1 LSSGELYLFVLDFDG
16 VITTLDIDWKLLK
29 ENISKS
35 LNLDIPSF
43 ASFFEHKYRSHDFE
57 RVSEIVKRKELE
69 AIKVAEPYSD
79 VLPALKLLE
88 KKESRTYIASMQSI
102 DVLEDF
108 LRRFEL
114 FHFFKAVLG
123 RENGGSKKAQLAE
136 IKDLEQ
142 NESERK
148 GIVNRLYPV
157 LIDDV
162 RRNVIAGRGLGYDS
176 ILFRRLGN
184 NTPSLV
190 DIVKTLIE
198 RQ

>member
-1 LSSGELYLFVLDFDG
+1 LSADELYLFVLDFDG

-29 ENISKS
+29 ENISQF
-35 LNLDIPSF
+35 LNLDIHSF
-43 ASFFEHKYRSHDFE
+43 TSFFEEKYGSQDFE

-69 AIKVAEPYSD
+69 AIKVSEPYSD
-79 VLPALKLLE
+79 VLPALELLE
-88 KKESRTYIASMQSI
+88 KRASRTYVASMQSI

-108 LRRFEL
+108 LRRFQL
-114 FHFFKAVLG
+114 HHFFKAVLG

-136 IKDLEQ
+136 IKQREQ
-142 NESERK
+142 SERK
-148 GIVNRLYPV
+148 GIVNTLYPV

-162 RRNVIAGRGLGYDS
+162 QRNVIAGRGLGYDS
-176 ILFRRLGN
+176 IHFRRIGN

-190 DIVKTLIE
+190 DIVKSVIE